1 MLRDYYF
8 FFFITVM
15 TKNMSFMVNFLLPLV
30 GLWWGVAVVQ
40 SREQSSS
47 RHYSSKCCYSG
58 CSMCSDH
65 ELGKGRI
72 VPESVFEGKPATKI
86 CFPLKH
92 RCCGVRK
99 VQYVFHDEDRP
110 NTVTILLMLS
120 GDVETNPGPG
130 IAMIPGILHF
140 RPCRPL
146 LVI

>member
-1 MLRDYYF
+1 M
-8 FFFITVM
+8 TVLYLLLIIVVM
-15 TKNMSFMVNFLLPLV
+15 VKNMSIMVNFHLPLV

-47 RHYSSKCCYSG
+47 RDYSSKCCYSG

-72 VPESVFEGKPATKI
+72 ASECVFEGRPATKV

-99 VQYVFHDEDRP
+99 VQYVFHHEDHA
-110 NTVTILLMLS
+110 NIVTVLLMLS

-130 IAMIPGILHF
+130 TTNPTDI
-140 RPCRPL
+140 
-146 LVI
+146 